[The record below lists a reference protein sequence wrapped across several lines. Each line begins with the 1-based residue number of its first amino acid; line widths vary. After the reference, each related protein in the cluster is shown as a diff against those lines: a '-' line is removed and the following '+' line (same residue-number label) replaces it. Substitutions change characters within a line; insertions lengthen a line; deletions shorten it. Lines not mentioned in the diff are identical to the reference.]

1 MLWLEQNPSCV
12 TLLPAVTRSC
22 QPPAGWV
29 CGEVPRDPSSSQPRS
44 CQMDAFNIRAQP
56 RPSAPFPEAIP
67 SLTLSCGAE
76 HSPAPLCPP
85 CAAGPHHLLLGGT
98 QAPDKWPSPMGI
110 LLFLQALSWLFF
122 FFFMS
127 FFSQLE
133 MERDKSVTFPE
144 STAVQRLLLIY
155 QQLLEHQ
162 IYDFWALES
171 ASRRSGSSGRKI
183 TLKGNIGAVGKTH
196 SYWQQRK

>member
-1 MLWLEQNPSCV
+1 M
-12 TLLPAVTRSC
+12 
-22 QPPAGWV
+22 
-29 CGEVPRDPSSSQPRS
+29 
-44 CQMDAFNIRAQP
+44 AQP
-56 RPSAPFPEAIP
+56 HGNIAFPA
-67 SLTLSCGAE
+67 SF
-76 HSPAPLCPP
+76 
-85 CAAGPHHLLLGGT
+85 
-98 QAPDKWPSPMGI
+98 I
-110 LLFLQALSWLFF
+110 LALF

-155 QQLLEHQ
+155 QQLLELQ

-171 ASRRSGSSGRKI
+171 ASRRSGSFGRKI